1 MLMNMNAIEFNSFLI
16 TVPKLDSKQYML
28 LRHLLSSIQ
37 NPHDQNNVFF
47 MSINLFP
54 NMDENELKA
63 LLKRNIEITVVNKKT
78 GVWSNFHVINDI
90 EINKDRIYFTPA
102 KLIREIVDASERSQK
117 KSFLRYILFN
127 GIRFKQTLLLIDHIL
142 KQPKPFFEVS
152 VSDLKKIFELSEETY
167 KNYNTFKVRV
177 IDKAVK
183 EINEKTSLRVEYNV
197 TGKKGKKIEKLTFE
211 FYDKGEI

>member
-1 MLMNMNAIEFNSFLI
+1 MLMNMNTIEFNSFLI

-37 NPHDQNNVFF
+37 NPHAENDVFF

-54 NMDENELKA
+54 NMDENELKK

-90 EINKDRIYFTPA
+90 EINNDRIYFTPA

-142 KQPKPFFEVS
+142 KEPKPFFEVS